1 MLSIISITADIL
13 GIISA
18 IVTVISAIAIRKY
31 YQKIVKQYNVE
42 KLTLSEQHIHQAIE
56 DSQLLKKL
64 YNANNRGLSIN
75 RLSDL
80 YSSIEAKLN
89 LIVFE
94 LPASFEEILNATCDA
109 KKLIQ
114 EATKQSCISTK
125 SSYFEELCVQL
136 DALNLSI
143 KKEKENIQQE
153 NMK

>member
-18 IVTVISAIAIRKY
+18 IITVISAIAIRKY

-56 DSQLLKKL
+56 DIQQLKKM
-64 YNANNRGLSIN
+64 YNANSRGLSAN
-75 RLSDL
+75 KLSEL
-80 YSSIEAKLN
+80 YCNIENNLN
-89 LIVFE
+89 LITFE
-94 LPASFEEILNATCDA
+94 LPSSFEEILNASFDA

-114 EATKQSCISTK
+114 KATDKSCISSK
-125 SSYFEELCVQL
+125 NSYFEELSVML

-143 KKEKENIQQE
+143 KKEKENIQYE